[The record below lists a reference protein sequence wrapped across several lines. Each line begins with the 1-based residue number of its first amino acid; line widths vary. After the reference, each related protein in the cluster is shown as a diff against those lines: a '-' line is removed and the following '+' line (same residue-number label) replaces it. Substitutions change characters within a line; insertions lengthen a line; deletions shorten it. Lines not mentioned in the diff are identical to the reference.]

1 MKKTF
6 LLLSLLFSVA
16 VSSLYAASPKDE
28 FRATWLATVFSIDWP
43 KTSATTT
50 ANRTAQQKELTDIF
64 DKMKAGNMNAVCL
77 QVRGRCDAFY
87 KSSYEPWAAELAG
100 SRGKDPGYDPLAFAI
115 EEAHKRGMELHVW
128 VNPFRVTSSGTIST
142 SDKVWQNAG
151 QWIIKYNNGTFTGQ
165 IIDPGYPEAREY
177 VLDVLMEIVENY
189 DVDGILMDDYFYPY
203 GGTTTEDAKSKS
215 LHKPSSG
222 LIDQDKDGSTDDDW
236 RRSNVDDMMKKL
248 YDRIQATKP
257 WVRFGM
263 GTFGIWTMKSAVASA
278 YGISLPSGIT
288 GLDDYEEQACNPV
301 EWVKGGYVDYINPQL
316 YWPTTSTGQSY
327 EKLV

>member
-6 LLLSLLFSVA
+6 LLLSLLLSMA
-16 VSSLYAASPKDE
+16 VSSLYAASPKEE
-28 FRATWLATVFSIDWP
+28 FRATWLATVWSIDWP
-43 KTSATTT
+43 KTSATTAT
-50 ANRTAQQKELTDIF
+50 NRIAQQNELTAIF
-64 DKMKAGNMNAVCL
+64 DKMKAGNMNAVCF
-77 QVRGRCDAFY
+77 QVRGRSDAFY

-100 SRGKDPGYDPLAFAI
+100 SRGTDPGYDPLAFAI

-128 VNPFRVTSSGTIST
+128 VNPFRVTSTGTIST
-142 SDKVWQNAG
+142 SDKVWKNAG
-151 QWIIKYNNGTFTGQ
+151 DWIIKYNNGSFSGQ

-203 GGTTTEDAKSKS
+203 GGTTTEDSKSKS

-222 LIDQDKDGSTDDDW
+222 IVDQDKDGSTDDDW

-248 YDRIQATKP
+248 YDRIQASKP

-263 GTFGIWTMKSAVASA
+263 GTFGIWTLKSTVASA

-301 EWVKGGYVDYINPQL
+301 EWVIRYHLPFCTFGI
-316 YWPTTSTGQSY
+316 
-327 EKLV
+327 